1 MPRTVTMAVHLPC
14 SAARL
19 YRMYLDPKQHAA
31 FTGAPVKI
39 AARAGAPFEAFD
51 GALTGTILQVV
62 QNRLIV
68 QSWRS
73 TLFGR
78 RDLDSTLVLSF
89 WPDQRGG
96 RIELTHVNVADGD
109 FAGVS
114 EGWSKYYWLPW
125 RSHLQDAPAGSARKS
140 RGRRNS

>member
-1 MPRTVTMAVHLPC
+1 MPQTVTMAVHLPC

-39 AARAGAPFEAFD
+39 AARAGAAFEAFG
-51 GALTGTILQVV
+51 GALTGTILQLIP
-62 QNRLIV
+62 NRLIV

-73 TLFGR
+73 VKFPR

-89 WPDQRGG
+89 WPAKGGG
-96 RIELTHVNVADGD
+96 RIALTHVNVADSD
-109 FAGVS
+109 YTGVS
-114 EGWSKYYWLPW
+114 EGWSRYYWIPW
-125 RSHLQDAPAGSARKS
+125 RQYLTGK
-140 RGRRNS
+140 

>member
-1 MPRTVTMAVHLPC
+1 M
-14 SAARL
+14 
-19 YRMYLDPKQHAA
+19 
-31 FTGAPVKI
+31 
-39 AARAGAPFEAFD
+39 AGARFEAFD

-73 TLFGR
+73 ILFGR
-78 RDLDSTLVLSF
+78 RDLESTLVLSF
-89 WPDQRGG
+89 WPEKRGG

-125 RSHLQDAPAGSARKS
+125 RKFLAAPKRRGHES
-140 RGRRNS
+140 RGAAR

>member
-1 MPRTVTMAVHLPC
+1 MPRTVTMAVHLPA
-14 SAARL
+14 SPAKL
-19 YRMYLDPKQHAA
+19 YRMYLDPKLHAA

-39 AARAGAPFEAFD
+39 AARPGAPFEAFA

-62 QNRLIV
+62 PNRLIV

-73 TLFGR
+73 THFYQ

-89 WPDQRGG
+89 WSTKGGG
-96 RIELTHVNVADGD
+96 RIELTHVNVADSD

-114 EGWSKYYWLPW
+114 EGWSKYYWTPW
-125 RSHLQDAPAGSARKS
+125 HAYLTRTSRKPPDS
-140 RGRRNS
+140 G

>member
-1 MPRTVTMAVHLPC
+1 MPRNVTQAIDLPA
-14 SAARL
+14 SPALL
-19 YRMYLDPKQHAA
+19 YRMYLDPKRHAE

-39 AARAGAPFEAFD
+39 AAKVGATFEAFG
-51 GALTGTILQVV
+51 GALTGTILQVIP
-62 QNRLIV
+62 NRLIV

-73 TLFGR
+73 TNFGR

-89 WPDQRGG
+89 WPIKGGG

-114 EGWSKYYWLPW
+114 AGWSKYYWTPW
-125 RSHLQDAPAGSARKS
+125 AQYL
-140 RGRRNS
+140 GRTQRRRACNN

>member
-1 MPRTVTMAVHLPC
+1 MPRTLTMAVRLPG

-19 YRMYLDPKQHAA
+19 YRMYLDPKLHGA

-39 AARAGAPFEAFD
+39 AARAGAAFQAFG
-51 GALTGTILQVV
+51 GAISGTILQVIP
-62 QNRLIV
+62 NRLIV

-73 TLFGR
+73 TNFFR

-89 WPDQRGG
+89 WPDRDGA
-96 RIELTHVNVADGD
+96 RIELTQVNVADGD

-114 EGWSKYYWLPW
+114 EGWSKYYWTPW
-125 RSHLQDAPAGSARKS
+125 RNYLTGASRKV
-140 RGRRNS
+140 RDGA